1 MRTGFKV
8 QRLFFD
14 RSAVFDRADRATRK
28 VLSRFG
34 AYVRRTAKGSIRF
47 RHKASDPGKPPNS
60 HTTLLRRFIFFSYEP
75 MERSVV
81 IGPARLNQK
90 VGNAPEALEYG
101 GPSTDLVGLRRER
114 RRRTVYIRPRPYMGP
129 AFEKEKPNLPGMW
142 QDSIQ

>member
-14 RSAVFDRADRATRK
+14 RQAVTDRADRATRG

-34 AYVRRTAKGSIRF
+34 AFVRRTAKGSIRA
-47 RHKASDPGKPPNS
+47 RRKTSEPGQPPSS
-60 HTTLLRRFIFFSYEP
+60 HTGLLRKFIFFSYEP

-101 GPSTDLVGLRRER
+101 GPSSDMVGLRRER
-114 RRRTVYIRPRPYMGP
+114 RRRTVHIRPRPYMGP
-129 AFEKEKPNLPGMW
+129 AFEKEKPKLPGMW
-142 QDSIQ
+142 QDSIK